1 MNSKE
6 KNAAFRNLPSVDSI
20 LNSEQINNLEFSEGT
35 LFVTEII
42 REALVEAR
50 ESISNNQEIISAD
63 ELISKIRQEI
73 LSILQPRPR
82 KVINA
87 GGVIINTN
95 LGRSPLSDKA
105 QEAIIKVGG

>member
-42 REALVEAR
+42 REA
-50 ESISNNQEIISAD
+50 
-63 ELISKIRQEI
+63 
-73 LSILQPRPR
+73 
-82 KVINA
+82 
-87 GGVIINTN
+87 
-95 LGRSPLSDKA
+95 
-105 QEAIIKVGG
+105 

>member
-20 LNSEQINNLEFSEGT
+20 LNSEQMNDLEFSEGT

-50 ESISNNQEIISAD
+50 ESISNNQE
-63 ELISKIRQEI
+63 
-73 LSILQPRPR
+73 
-82 KVINA
+82 VI
-87 GGVIINTN
+87 
-95 LGRSPLSDKA
+95 
-105 QEAIIKVGG
+105 

>member
-6 KNAAFRNLPSVDSI
+6 KNTAFRNLPSVDSI

-42 REALVEAR
+42 REELVEAR

-63 ELISKIRQEI
+63 ELILKI
-73 LSILQPRPR
+73 
-82 KVINA
+82 K
-87 GGVIINTN
+87 
-95 LGRSPLSDKA
+95 
-105 QEAIIKVGG
+105 